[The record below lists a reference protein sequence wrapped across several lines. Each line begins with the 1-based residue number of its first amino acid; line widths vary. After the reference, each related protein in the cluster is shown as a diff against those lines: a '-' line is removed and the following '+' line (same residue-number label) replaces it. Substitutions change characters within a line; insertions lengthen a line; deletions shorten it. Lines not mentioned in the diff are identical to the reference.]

1 MFEFADHSLKHCKRA
16 AKLWSLAFSLFG
28 MLWILLYQFRDL
40 LLSWEGAVEA
50 KPFVSLLDNLERVQQ
65 ESILVMEYVSLKTF
79 LWSNQKLG
87 IAEGVSFPHCPR
99 QPRPEAT

>member
-40 LLSWEGAVEA
+40 LLSWEGPVEA